1 MKNTYIHLFLRAI
14 KTIINSNLKT
24 ILLVQQFSNFFLCNL
39 NILTRSILNLFV
51 VYVYEVQSGKKDLL
65 SKFPLP
71 LSLSLSQMIRILARI
86 VGHFG
91 ISVHE
96 EEDSAP
102 ISMRIM
108 RHSSGGRKRA
118 ETEAGYLQDE
128 CQPQPWQSFPS
139 IYIIAVVWTLFWLL
153 TRARERGEGDMQIRI
168 SIIAGIA
175 LNGLLER
182 GRQPFR
188 VYPPVYRSRG
198 RSPRREMF
206 RFSRSVKDSKIILRE
221 EELSY

>member
-1 MKNTYIHLFLRAI
+1 MNCQWKILFRLI
-14 KTIINSNLKT
+14 KTIINFTPHSKSSRH
-24 ILLVQQFSNFFLCNL
+24 LLLLSFFLSS
-39 NILTRSILNLFV
+39 TRGKA
-51 VYVYEVQSGKKDLL
+51 SG
-65 SKFPLP
+65 PW
-71 LSLSLSQMIRILARI
+71 I
-86 VGHFG
+86 VGYIRFG

-102 ISMRIM
+102 VSRRIM

-153 TRARERGEGDMQIRI
+153 TRAREGEGDMQIRI

-188 VYPPVYRSRG
+188 VIRPIVSPLYRSWGMPRG
-198 RSPRREMF
+198 GMLLCY
-206 RFSRSVKDSKIILRE
+206 SRTERWKDSERG
-221 EELSY
+221 

>member
-65 SKFPLP
+65 SKFPPSLS
-71 LSLSLSQMIRILARI
+71 LSLSLSQVIRILARI

-102 ISMRIM
+102 VSRRIM

-153 TRARERGEGDMQIRI
+153 TRARERGRATCKSG
-168 SIIAGIA
+168 
-175 LNGLLER
+175 
-182 GRQPFR
+182 FR
-188 VYPPVYRSRG
+188 
-198 RSPRREMF
+198 
-206 RFSRSVKDSKIILRE
+206 
-221 EELSY
+221 